1 MKYSKRIMLLLA
13 VDSFI
18 VLCSVFISYLLRFEA
33 RIPEPFWDSMPYAM
47 GGIWLVTCAVF
58 YFSNLYRR
66 VWKYASVGEL
76 VLIIRTTTV
85 ALGMNLLLYAAV
97 RISGMNIGIPL
108 TVFLLSWMTT
118 TIGIAGSRLLWRIVR
133 GSQVKIQPH
142 HKKALIVGAGDAGTL
157 VAKELKHFPD
167 TTLYPVAFIDDDPAK
182 LYMEVGG
189 LPVVGMRRDIPAV
202 VRRLGIDTIVLALPS
217 AAKSDTANVINI
229 CKKTSASIKILPRV
243 SDVIHGNVSIS
254 TIRDVNVEDLLGRDP
269 VAVDLKGIAEY
280 VTNKTVLIT
289 GAGGSIGSELS
300 RQIAGFQPEKLLL
313 LGHGENSIYAIENEL
328 KRKYPGL
335 AYETVIADVQD
346 RQRMVEV
353 FDLYRPSVVFHA
365 AAHKH
370 VPLMER
376 NPAEAI
382 KNNVIGTKNVA
393 QCANLFGVERFVM
406 ISTDKAVN
414 PTSVMGTTKRIAE
427 MIVQSLNRRS
437 TTKFVAVRFG
447 NVLGSRGSVIPIFKQ
462 QIREGGPVT
471 VTHPEMVRYFMTIPE
486 AVQLV
491 IQAGAIAEGGE
502 TFVLDMGEPVKIAK
516 LAHDL
521 IRLSGLEPDRDIRV
535 EYTGMRPGEKL
546 YEELLTAEEGTA
558 GTTHDRIF
566 IGKPAVFSVKEFM
579 AKLEKLERAAFN
591 NYMPVEPE
599 HLKAMLKDLV
609 PTYQLAASDL
619 EEAKNRQKAAEAV
632 VHRLKLEV
640 ALGAEK

>member
-1 MKYSKRIMLLLA
+1 MKYSQRILFFLA
-13 VDSFI
+13 ADSFI
-18 VLCSVFISYLLRFEA
+18 VLCSVLVSYLLRFEGS
-33 RIPEPFWDSMPYAM
+33 IPEPFWNSMPYAM
-47 GGIWLVTCAVF
+47 VLIWIVTWSVF

-66 VWKYASVGEL
+66 VWKYASIGEL
-76 VLIIRTTTV
+76 VLIIRTTTI
-85 ALGMNLLLYAAV
+85 ALGVNLVLYVAV
-97 RISGMNIGIPL
+97 RALEVDVVIPL
-108 TVFLLSWMTT
+108 SIFLLSWMTT
-118 TIGIAGSRLLWRIVR
+118 TIGIAASRLIWRIVR
-133 GSQVKIQPH
+133 GNQVKIQPH

-189 LPVVGMRRDIPAV
+189 LPVVGTRRDIPAIV
-202 VRRLGIDTIVLALPS
+202 KRLGIDTIILALPS
-217 AAKSDTANVINI
+217 AAKTDIANVIKI
-229 CKKTSASIKILPRV
+229 CKKTSAHIKILPRV

-280 VTNKTVLIT
+280 VTNKTILVT
-289 GAGGSIGSELS
+289 GAGGSIGSELC
-300 RQIAGFQPEKLLL
+300 RQISGFNPEKLLL

-328 KRKYPGL
+328 KRKFPNL
-335 AYETVIADVQD
+335 AYETIIADVQD
-346 RQRMVEV
+346 RQRIVEV
-353 FDLYRPSVVFHA
+353 FDKYRPAVVFHA

-393 QCANLFGVERFVM
+393 QCANLFGVERFVL

-427 MIVQSLNRRS
+427 MIIQSLNRRS
-437 TTKFVAVRFG
+437 MTKFVAVRFG

-462 QIREGGPVT
+462 QIKEGGPVT

-521 IRLSGLEPDRDIRV
+521 IRLSGLEPDRDIKI
-535 EYTGMRPGEKL
+535 EYIGMRPGEKL

-558 GTTHDRIF
+558 GTKHDRIF
-566 IGKPAVFSVKEFM
+566 IGKPSTFSVKEFM
-579 AKLEKLERAAFN
+579 AKLEKLEQAASN
-591 NYMPVEPE
+591 NYMPVDPE
-599 HLKAMLKDLV
+599 QLKAMLKDIV
-609 PTYQLAASDL
+609 PTYQLPAANL

-632 VHRLKLEV
+632 VKRLKLEV
-640 ALGAEK
+640 ALSAEK